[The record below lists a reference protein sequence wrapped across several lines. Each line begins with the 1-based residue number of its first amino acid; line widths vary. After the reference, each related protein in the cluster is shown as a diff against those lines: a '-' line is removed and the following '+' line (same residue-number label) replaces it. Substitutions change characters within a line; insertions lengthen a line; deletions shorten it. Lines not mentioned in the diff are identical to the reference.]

1 MAINIKNER
10 VCEMIRRASELT
22 GRPQVSVLEEALE
35 RYLATTVDSGE
46 EAVAETLAEIDA
58 LMTPEK
64 SAAME
69 RTRQSLHDEDGL
81 PA

>member
-10 VCEMIRRASELT
+10 VCELVRRAARET

-35 RYLATTVDSGE
+35 QYLAALGTDE
-46 EAVAETLAEIDA
+46 DAVAEVLAEVDA

-64 SAAME
+64 AAAMD
-69 RTRQSLHDEDGL
+69 RTSRSLYDEDGL